1 MVKNLPAKAG
11 DTGDM
16 GLLPG
21 LGTSLEEG
29 NGTPPQFSCL
39 ENSMDRE
46 AWRATIHEVTELDMI
61 GQASV
66 CTHTLSH
73 MYASSSQ
80 TLVYIRIT

>member
-1 MVKNLPAKAG
+1 MIKNLPAKAR

-16 GLLPG
+16 SLIPG
-21 LGTSLEEG
+21 LGRSLEEG
-29 NGTPPQFSCL
+29 NGNPPQFFCL

-66 CTHTLSH
+66 HAHTLSH

-80 TLVYIRIT
+80 TLV